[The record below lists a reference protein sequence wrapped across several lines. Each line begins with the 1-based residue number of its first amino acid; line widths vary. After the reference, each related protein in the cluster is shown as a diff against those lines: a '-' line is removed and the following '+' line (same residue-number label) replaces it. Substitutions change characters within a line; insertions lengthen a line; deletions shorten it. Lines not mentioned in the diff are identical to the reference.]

1 MVRTVANNWL
11 KKYLSPVFHH
21 LYCWPMLY
29 KENVGHT
36 AA

>member
-1 MVRTVANNWL
+1 MVTTVANTWL
-11 KKYLSPVFHH
+11 KKYLSLVFHH
-21 LYCWPMLY
+21 LYLWPMLY